1 MDCKATC
8 TIGANI
14 AKAAFV
20 GPSVWSEELPHGY
33 FDNENIPIVLK
44 EYFIEKVSEVN
55 FMERVTRECKGD
67 YWKEGAPRRKKLKIV
82 ESEWEEK
89 GLWGPIESTQCK
101 NYDFSHDYW
110 AKSRNSIL
118 HRDYNCWAYNYMK
131 TGDEN
136 AEGVWEFIRDPRRRE
151 SFRSLFEKLE
161 GERGAGGGNSLKIY
175 ENTWG
180 EISELKHQLK

>member
-1 MDCKATC
+1 
-8 TIGANI
+8 
-14 AKAAFV
+14 
-20 GPSVWSEELPHGY
+20 
-33 FDNENIPIVLK
+33 
-44 EYFIEKVSEVN
+44 
-55 FMERVTRECKGD
+55 
-67 YWKEGAPRRKKLKIV
+67 
-82 ESEWEEK
+82 
-89 GLWGPIESTQCK
+89 
-101 NYDFSHDYW
+101 
-110 AKSRNSIL
+110 
-118 HRDYNCWAYNYMK
+118 MK